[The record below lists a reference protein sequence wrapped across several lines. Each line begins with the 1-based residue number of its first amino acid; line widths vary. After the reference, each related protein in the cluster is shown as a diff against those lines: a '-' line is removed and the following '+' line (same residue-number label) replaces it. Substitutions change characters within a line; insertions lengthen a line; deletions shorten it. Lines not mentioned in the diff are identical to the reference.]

1 MIRDELYIYLFFQC
15 RIETIIHTKDP
26 STIDESE
33 GSDRSCFR
41 DNETKTKTKKQR
53 QKKNNETIVSV
64 EAAIVINLVQS
75 VYRL

>member
-41 DNETKTKTKKQR
+41 DNKTKTKKQR
-53 QKKNNETIVSV
+53 KKNKETIVSV